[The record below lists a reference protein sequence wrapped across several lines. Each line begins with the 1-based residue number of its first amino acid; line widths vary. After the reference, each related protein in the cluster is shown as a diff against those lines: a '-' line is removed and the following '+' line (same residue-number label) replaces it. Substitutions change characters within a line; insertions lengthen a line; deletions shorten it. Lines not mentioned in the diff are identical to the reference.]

1 MSEKSCDLVVI
12 GGGSA
17 GLAAAIKAWDL
28 GVKNIILIDDSNILG
43 GVLPLCTHTGFG
55 QQYFKKDLTGPEFAS
70 RLEDKLKERGI
81 EAWKSAR
88 VANIEVKSRVEKKV
102 YGYRYGEAFETSC
115 KAIVY
120 AAGCRERTRF
130 EAGILGDRP
139 SGVYTAG
146 EAQTLM
152 DLYGVMLGR
161 KVVVV
166 GSGDFGLIMA
176 RRLALEGAEIKNV
189 VEIMPYPGGSK
200 RSIIQY
206 LDDFGIPL
214 SLSCMVSEIKGSKRV
229 EEVKLVKVDENLNPV
244 KGTEWSIECDTVIVA
259 VGLKPRSEILAE
271 AGALID
277 ESTGGPVVN
286 DWLETTIPGVFA
298 AGNVLIINDLVDYA
312 AEEGERAAESAVKFI
327 QEGLP
332 KVEVKRVSMGQN
344 MRLMVPQLVSC
355 AQDVIFY
362 GRVNR
367 PDEKVSVRF
376 EEVGRA
382 FELPTVRPSEML
394 RFKISAEE
402 LSKLQGEKLTVNAV
416 KT

>member
-1 MSEKSCDLVVI
+1 MSEKRCDLVVI
-12 GGGSA
+12 GGGPT

-28 GVKNIILIDDSNILG
+28 GVKNIILIDESNILG
-43 GVLPLCTHTGFG
+43 GVLPQCIHTGFG
-55 QQYFKKDLTGPEFAS
+55 LQYFNEDLTGPEFAA
-70 RLEDKLKERGI
+70 RLEDKLKKRGI

-88 VANIEVKSRVEKKV
+88 IAHIEAKSSMEKKV
-102 YGYRYGEAFETSC
+102 YGYRHGEAFEISC

-152 DLYGVMLGR
+152 DLGVLLGR
-161 KVVVV
+161 KIVVV

-189 VEIMPYPGGSK
+189 VEIMPYPGGST
-200 RSIIQY
+200 RNVIQS

-229 EEVKLVKVDENLNPV
+229 EEVKLVKVDEKLNPV
-244 KGTEWSIECDTVIVA
+244 KGTEFSIECDTVIVA
-259 VGLKPRSEILAE
+259 VGLRPRSEIIAE

-298 AGNVLIINDLVDYA
+298 AGDVLIINDLVDYA

-332 KVEVKRVSMGQN
+332 KVEVKQVFLGQN
-344 MRLMVPQLVSC
+344 MRLVVPQLLSGK
-355 AQDVIFY
+355 QDVVFY

-376 EEVGRA
+376 EEVGCA
-382 FELPTVRPSEML
+382 FKLPIVRPSEML
-394 RFKISAEE
+394 RFKISAGE